1 MVTFI
6 KLGGSLITD
15 KRSTQQFHA
24 DVMGRVAQEIAD
36 VRRVQPTLKLLIG
49 HGSGSFGHVAAQKY
63 GTMNGVSTA
72 DEWLGFAEVATVAR
86 RLNALVVETLVTAGL
101 PILAV
106 QPSSSARCI
115 DGELISLE
123 MAPIRVGLEH
133 GLVPLIYGDVA
144 LDTQRGGTIIST
156 ETIFQYLAERLRPE
170 RLMLIGD
177 VEGVFDAD
185 GAIIP
190 RITPANLDEV
200 SAALGG
206 SRGTDVT
213 GGMASK
219 VRQMIDLVKRISGLE
234 VRIFGG
240 AQAGQV
246 ASVLLGRA
254 TPGTLITA

>member
-1 MVTFI
+1 
-6 KLGGSLITD
+6 
-15 KRSTQQFHA
+15 
-24 DVMGRVAQEIAD
+24 
-36 VRRVQPTLKLLIG
+36 
-49 HGSGSFGHVAAQKY
+49 
-63 GTMNGVSTA
+63 MNGVRTA

-86 RLNALVVETLVTAGL
+86 RLNSLVIETLVAAGL
-101 PILAV
+101 PIFAV

-115 DGELISLE
+115 DGELITLE
-123 MAPIRVGLEH
+123 MAPIRVALEH

-156 ETIFQYLAERLRPE
+156 ETIFQYLAERLHPE
-170 RLMLIGD
+170 RLLLIGD

-185 GAIIP
+185 GGIIP

-206 SRGTDVT
+206 SQGTDVT

-219 VRQMIDLVKRISGLE
+219 VRQMIDLVKRVSGLE

-240 AQAGQV
+240 ALPGQV

-254 TPGTLITA
+254 TPGTVITT

>member
-15 KRSTQQFHA
+15 KRSLQQFHA
-24 DVMGRVAQEIAD
+24 DIMGRVAREIAD
-36 VRRVQPTLKLLIG
+36 VRRVQPNLKLLIG

-63 GTMNGVSTA
+63 GTMDGVRTA

-101 PILAV
+101 PIFGV
-106 QPSSSARCI
+106 QPSSSARCV
-115 DGELISLE
+115 DGELIALE
-123 MAPIRVGLEH
+123 MAPIRVALEH

-156 ETIFQYLAERLRPE
+156 ETIFQYLAERLHPE

-177 VEGVFDAD
+177 VEGVFDVD
-185 GAIIP
+185 GAIISH
-190 RITPANLDEV
+190 ITPANLDEV
-200 SAALGG
+200 SAALGS

-219 VRQMIDLVKRISGLE
+219 VRQMIDLVKRIPGLE

-240 AQAGQV
+240 SQPGQV

-254 TPGTLITA
+254 APGTLITA